1 MLVYPGS
8 PEELYMG
15 RTYLTTMTRKDKI
28 REGFVARTFHIP
40 EDLDEKLRIK
50 AIKNRVRFSEITI
63 LALKEYLK

>member
-1 MLVYPGS
+1 
-8 PEELYMG
+8 
-15 RTYLTTMTRKDKI
+15 MTRKDKI

>member
-1 MLVYPGS
+1 
-8 PEELYMG
+8 
-15 RTYLTTMTRKDKI
+15 MTRKDKI

-40 EDLDEKLRIK
+40 EDLDEELRIK